1 MTQRQNSAL
10 NMYNAV
16 LQYLDENFEI
26 WHNVTPVAN
35 QQAHLKSIV
44 VSINNKSEE
53 QQGKST
59 EGYTASK
66 IVAMDTMVNLAYKM
80 ALRIK
85 GYAKKGGN
93 EVILQSVDFSM
104 SELQSGPPTEIINR
118 CKIIAATAQANL
130 AYLTDYKVT
139 ATDIT
144 ALRDAI
150 NNAIPKAAQR
160 DAAGAE
166 RSGITLTLPALFS
179 DAGEE
184 ANDLDDLVEGLID
197 NEDFVTGYFAVRHIN
212 DMRGGKSKKEEKEEI
227 KR

>member
-1 MTQRQNSAL
+1 MQKKTG
-10 NMYNAV
+10 
-16 LQYLDENFEI
+16 
-26 WHNVTPVAN
+26 
-35 QQAHLKSIV
+35 
-44 VSINNKSEE
+44 NK
-53 QQGKST
+53 
-59 EGYTASK
+59 
-66 IVAMDTMVNLAYKM
+66 
-80 ALRIK
+80 
-85 GYAKKGGN
+85 
-93 EVILQSVDFSM
+93 VILQSVDFSI
-104 SELQSGPPTEIINR
+104 SSLQSGSSREVINR

-144 ALRDAI
+144 ALHDAI
-150 NNAIPKAAQR
+150 NNAIPKAAPR

-166 RSGITLTLPALFS
+166 RRGITLTLPALFS

-197 NEDFVTGYFAVRHIN
+197 NEDFVTGYFVVRRIN

>member
-44 VSINNKSEE
+44 DSISNKSEE

-59 EGYTASK
+59 EGYTVSK

-85 GYAKKGGN
+85 GYAKKAGN

-150 NNAIPKAAQR
+150 NNAIPNAAQR

-166 RSGITLTLPALFS
+166 RRGGITLTLPALFS

-212 DMRGGKSKKEEKEEI
+212 DMRGGKSEKEEI